1 MNNKGQTLV
10 LFIFLIPIILFVS
23 AFIIDTG
30 IIYYETNKL
39 NNLNKNVLKYGLDNN
54 EEEKIREL
62 IFTNDKNITNYK
74 IIIDNNILS
83 IILEK
88 EIDSIFGKIIGINS
102 YNINSY
108 YTGYKEE
115 NKYYIERSVWNG
127 I

>member
-115 NKYYIERSVWNG
+115 NKYYIERSV
-127 I
+127 